1 MTFFKPEQKSLLNY
15 AITALIAVCL
25 IASLWIVLSY
35 NRAVNLEHE
44 ISATEINIME
54 LQTNKAQLQD
64 KMFTLLSDVNL
75 KEFSRNRNLVEE
87 KNPQYMKSAARN
99 SAELAVSQPR

>member
-1 MTFFKPEQKSLLNY
+1 MNY
-15 AITALIAVCL
+15 AIAALIAICL

-35 NRAVNLEHE
+35 NRSVNLEHE
-44 ISATEINIME
+44 ISATEINIRE

-87 KNPQYMKSAARN
+87 KNPQYMKTATLN
-99 SAELAVSQPR
+99 GAELAASQPR

>member
-1 MTFFKPEQKSLLNY
+1 MTFFQPEQKSFINY
-15 AITALIAVCL
+15 AIMALIAICL

-35 NRAVNLEHE
+35 NRSVNLEHE
-44 ISATEINIME
+44 ISAKEINIRE

-75 KEFSRNRNLVEE
+75 EEFSRNRNLIEE
-87 KNPQYMKSAARN
+87 KNPQYMRTAVLN
-99 SAELAVSQPR
+99 GAELAVSQSR

>member
-1 MTFFKPEQKSLLNY
+1 M
-15 AITALIAVCL
+15 ALIAICL

-35 NRAVNLEHE
+35 NRSVNLEHE
-44 ISATEINIME
+44 ISAKEINIRE

-75 KEFSRNRNLVEE
+75 KEFSRNRNLIEE
-87 KNPQYMKSAARN
+87 KNPQYMRTAVLN
-99 SAELAVSQPR
+99 GAELAVSQSR

>member
-15 AITALIAVCL
+15 AIMALIAVCL

-35 NRAVNLEHE
+35 NSAVNLEHE

-87 KNPQYMKSAARN
+87 KNPQYMKTANNTAG
-99 SAELAVSQPR
+99 ELAVSQPR

>member
-1 MTFFKPEQKSLLNY
+1 MTFFRPEQKSFINY
-15 AITALIAVCL
+15 AITTLIAICL

-35 NRAVNLEHE
+35 NRSVNLEHE
-44 ISATEINIME
+44 ISAKEINIRE

-75 KEFSRNRNLVEE
+75 KEFSRNRNLIEE
-87 KNPQYMKSAARN
+87 KNPQYMRTAVLN
-99 SAELAVSQPR
+99 GAELAVSQSR